1 MPRGTANQRADK
13 AQPDLAARPRA
24 DVTGAD
30 AEIVRRDAFQ
40 PREMLGVGQSP
51 PVERHR
57 GARPGVRIDAGRQ
70 VDPVAVAQFTVR
82 GPKAPAVPVR
92 PDNRTVGT
100 ELVRTCNSR

>member
-13 AQPDLAARPRA
+13 AQPDLAARHRA

-30 AEIVRRDAFQ
+30 AEIVRRDAFK

-57 GARPGVRIDAGRQ
+57 GARPGLRIDAGRQ
-70 VDPVAVAQFTVR
+70 VDPVAVAKFTLR
-82 GPKAPAVPVR
+82 GLKAPAVPGPATAHER
-92 PDNRTVGT
+92 PTPGKAYG
-100 ELVRTCNSR
+100 